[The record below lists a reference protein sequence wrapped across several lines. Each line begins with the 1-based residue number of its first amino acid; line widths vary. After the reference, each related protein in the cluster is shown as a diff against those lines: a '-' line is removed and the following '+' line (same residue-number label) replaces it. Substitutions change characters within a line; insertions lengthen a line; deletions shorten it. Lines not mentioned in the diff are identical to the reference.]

1 MFTLLTYSLLKNIA
15 LICSCSPHSLHF
27 ATICNVLLVRN
38 SIKSE
43 SDWKLMIDFSL
54 RCKFEVDPFNSRI
67 FLANFLIFRQSS
79 ACLYEWVFLS
89 ACSSICSSYLEVQE
103 CVCGSHILYVCSFSG
118 IEVWVRPPHYLLGPV
133 MAHFLQGHVVIFSC
147 NEQLKKW
154 RCHSVCPSVRP
165 SVCPFFSFSVLGILS
180 SVKLFQCC
188 VKHVSSKL

>member
-1 MFTLLTYSLLKNIA
+1 MQLFLPPPGKKRVNQNDFNHCLVVFTLLTYSLLKNIA

-89 ACSSICSSYLEVQE
+89 ACLSICSSYLEVQE
-103 CVCGSHILYVCSFSG
+103 CMCGSPILCVCSLAHL
-118 IEVWVRPPHYLLGPV
+118 VWVRPPPIIYWDLLW
-133 MAHFLQGHVVIFSC
+133 C
-147 NEQLKKW
+147 TT
-154 RCHSVCPSVRP
+154 
-165 SVCPFFSFSVLGILS
+165 
-180 SVKLFQCC
+180 
-188 VKHVSSKL
+188 